1 MSKQTLDAVDSR
13 MPLLRLTQRSPIA
26 IGVGY
31 LVAYVLLD
39 WVSYVYPYGAFGIT
53 PWNPHTGLSFALI
66 LLFGMRYLPW
76 LVIAPLAA
84 DIVLRG
90 MPVPVAAEIPI
101 VLIIGLTYG
110 AAAALLLSPALQF
123 GPTLSSRRS
132 VLALMGVAIVSIALV
147 SFGHVLVLWLF
158 DLIGPADFLPATLR
172 AFVGDLIGVMVFTPF
187 LLIVFT
193 RRRLPALSWEVVA
206 AIAVTLVALWGVFG
220 FADAFR
226 FQLFYVFF
234 IPIVWIAVR
243 FGLEGVTLGLVLTQI
258 GLLAAMQISGQ
269 TTVDVVSYQALM
281 VVLSMT
287 GLAVGV
293 VVSEQNRTQQQLR
306 LHQEAL
312 NRASR
317 LGTMGEF
324 AAAVAHEINQPLT
337 AIANY
342 SQLAKSAAEQVP
354 PDPGAAARAAS
365 DAIEQVNRAASVIQR
380 LRELIGLGRI
390 RQAPASVAGLLDET
404 ASICRPELERANVD
418 LTLRVAGDLPPV
430 MADALQ
436 VEQVLLN
443 LIRNAREALIQAGR
457 HDGRIVIEA
466 ARAGPGTVA
475 LSVIDNGPGLDPD
488 LVGQPITPFT
498 STKSD
503 GLGLGLALSRSII
516 EAHGGGLKVE
526 NRVSGLC
533 VSFTLPVA
541 VAREQAA

>member
-1 MSKQTLDAVDSR
+1 MRKQALDAIDPR
-13 MPLLRLTQRSPIA
+13 MPLLRLISRSPLA
-26 IGVGY
+26 IGIGY
-31 LVAYVLLD
+31 LASYVLLD
-39 WVSYVYPYGAFGIT
+39 WVSFVHPFAAFGIT

-66 LLFGMRYLPW
+66 LLFGLRFLPW

-84 DIVLRG
+84 DIIVRG
-90 MPVPVAAEIPI
+90 ARVPFAAEIPI
-101 VLIIGLTYG
+101 ALIIGLTYG
-110 AAAALLLSPALQF
+110 AAAAVLLSRRVQF
-123 GPTLSSRRS
+123 DPTLSSRRS
-132 VLALMGVAIVSIALV
+132 VLSLMGIAVASIAVV
-147 SFGHVLVLWLF
+147 SLGHVTVLWLF
-158 DLIGPADFLPATLR
+158 HLVGPDDFVPATAR

-187 LLIVFT
+187 LLILFT

-206 AIAVTLVALWGVFG
+206 AIAVTLIALWGVFG

-258 GLLAAMQISGQ
+258 GLLIAMQISGQ
-269 TTVDVVSYQALM
+269 SSVDVVSYQALM

-293 VVSEQNRTQQQLR
+293 VVSEQSRTQQQLR

-342 SQLAKSAAEQVP
+342 SRLAKSAAEQVP
-354 PDPGAAARAAS
+354 PDSDAAAKAAS
-365 DAIEQVNRAASVIQR
+365 DAIDQVNRAASVIQR

-390 RQAPASVAGLLDET
+390 EQKAVAVAKLLDET
-404 ASICRPELERANVD
+404 YSICRPELERANVD
-418 LTLRVAGDLPPV
+418 LYIRAAGDLPPV

-443 LIRNAREALIQAGR
+443 LIRNAREALVQAGR

-466 ARAGPGTVA
+466 GRAGPEV
-475 LSVIDNGPGLDPD
+475 VIRVTDNGPGLDPD
-488 LVGQPITPFT
+488 LVGQPISPFT
-498 STKSD
+498 STKND
-503 GLGLGLALSRSII
+503 GLGLGLALSRSIV
-516 EAHGGGLKVE
+516 EAHGGSLKVE
-526 NRVSGLC
+526 SLASGVC

-541 VAREQAA
+541 AANEQAA

>member
-1 MSKQTLDAVDSR
+1 MRKQALDAIDSR
-13 MPLLRLTQRSPIA
+13 MPLLRLTSRSPLA
-26 IGVGY
+26 IGIGY
-31 LVAYVLLD
+31 LAGYVLLD
-39 WVSYVYPYGAFGIT
+39 WVSYVYPFGVFGIT
-53 PWNPHTGLSFALI
+53 PWNPQTGLSFALI
-66 LLFGMRYLPW
+66 LLFGVRFLPW
-76 LVIAPLAA
+76 LVIAPLFA

-90 MPVPVAAEIPI
+90 LPVPIAAEIPI

-110 AAAALLLSPALQF
+110 AAAALLLSPRMRF
-123 GPTLSSRRS
+123 EPTLSSRRS
-132 VLALMGVAIVSIALV
+132 VLALMGVAVASIAVV
-147 SFGHVLVLWLF
+147 SFGHVLVLWLV
-158 DLIGPADFLPATLR
+158 DLVAPVDFFAATAR

-193 RRRLPALSWEVVA
+193 RRKLPALSGEVVA
-206 AIAVTLVALWGVFG
+206 AVAVTLIALWGVFG

-258 GLLAAMQISGQ
+258 GLLVAMQISGQ

-293 VVSEQNRTQQQLR
+293 VVSEQSRTQHQLR

-337 AIANY
+337 AIATY
-342 SQLAKSAAEQVP
+342 SRLAKSAVEQVP
-354 PDPGAAARAAS
+354 PDSEAAARAAS
-365 DAIEQVNRAASVIQR
+365 DAIEQVTRAASVIQR

-390 RQAPASVAGLLDET
+390 QQAPTRVAKILDET
-404 ASICRPELERANVD
+404 SSICRPELDRANVD
-418 LTLRVAGDLPPV
+418 LDLRIADDLPLV
-430 MADALQ
+430 MVDALQ

-443 LIRNAREALIQAGR
+443 LIRNAKEALVQAGR

-466 ARAGPGTVA
+466 AWAGADAIMLNVT
-475 LSVIDNGPGLDPD
+475 DNGPGLDPD

-503 GLGLGLALSRSII
+503 GLGLGLALSRSIV
-516 EAHGGGLKVE
+516 EAHGGSLKVE
-526 NRVSGLC
+526 SRASGLC

-541 VAREQAA
+541 ATEEQAA

>member
-1 MSKQTLDAVDSR
+1 
-13 MPLLRLTQRSPIA
+13 
-26 IGVGY
+26 
-31 LVAYVLLD
+31 
-39 WVSYVYPYGAFGIT
+39 
-53 PWNPHTGLSFALI
+53 
-66 LLFGMRYLPW
+66 
-76 LVIAPLAA
+76 
-84 DIVLRG
+84 
-90 MPVPVAAEIPI
+90 VAA
-101 VLIIGLTYG
+101 V
-110 AAAALLLSPALQF
+110 
-123 GPTLSSRRS
+123 
-132 VLALMGVAIVSIALV
+132 
-147 SFGHVLVLWLF
+147 
-158 DLIGPADFLPATLR
+158 
-172 AFVGDLIGVMVFTPF
+172 
-187 LLIVFT
+187 
-193 RRRLPALSWEVVA
+193 
-206 AIAVTLVALWGVFG
+206 AVTLVALWGVFG

-258 GLLAAMQISGQ
+258 GLLVAMQISGQ

-293 VVSEQNRTQQQLR
+293 VVSEQSRTQQQLR

-390 RQAPASVAGLLDET
+390 RLASTSVAGLLDET

-418 LTLRVAGDLPPV
+418 LTLRIAGDLPPV

-443 LIRNAREALIQAGR
+443 LIRNAREALVQAGR

-466 ARAGPGTVA
+466 SRAAPDTVA
-475 LSVIDNGPGLDPD
+475 LSVTDNGPGLDPD

-503 GLGLGLALSRSII
+503 GLGLGLALSRSIV
-516 EAHGGGLKVE
+516 EAHGGSLKVE
-526 NRVSGLC
+526 NRANGLC
-533 VSFTLPVA
+533 VSFTLPAA

>member
-1 MSKQTLDAVDSR
+1 
-13 MPLLRLTQRSPIA
+13 
-26 IGVGY
+26 
-31 LVAYVLLD
+31 
-39 WVSYVYPYGAFGIT
+39 
-53 PWNPHTGLSFALI
+53 
-66 LLFGMRYLPW
+66 
-76 LVIAPLAA
+76 VIAPLVAN
-84 DIVLRG
+84 VVVRG
-90 MPVPVAAEIPI
+90 LPVPMVAEIPI

-110 AAAALLLSPALQF
+110 AAAVFLLSPRVQF
-123 GPTLSSRRS
+123 DSTLSSKRS
-132 VLALMGVAIVSIALV
+132 LLLLMGAAVVSIAVV

-158 DLIGPADFLPATLR
+158 GLVAPADFLPATAR

-187 LLIVFT
+187 LLILFT
-193 RRRLPALSWEVVA
+193 RRRLPALSWEVAVA
-206 AIAVTLVALWGVFG
+206 VAVTLLGLWGVFG

-269 TTVDVVSYQALM
+269 STVDVVSYQALM

-293 VVSEQNRTQQQLR
+293 VVSEQSRTQQQLR

-342 SQLAKSAAEQVP
+342 SRLAKSAAEQSP
-354 PDPGAAARAAS
+354 PDSDAAAKAAT
-365 DAIEQVNRAASVIQR
+365 DAIEQVVRAASVIQR

-390 RQAPASVAGLLDET
+390 EQEPVAVARLVDET
-404 ASICRPELERANVD
+404 YSICRPELDRANVD
-418 LTLRVAGDLPPV
+418 VEIRIAGDLPPV

-443 LIRNAREALIQAGR
+443 LIRNAREALVHAGR
-457 HDGRIVIEA
+457 HDGRIAIEA
-466 ARAGPGTVA
+466 ARTGPDLIAVRVT
-475 LSVIDNGPGLDPD
+475 DNGPGLDPD

-503 GLGLGLALSRSII
+503 GLGLGLSLSRSIV
-516 EAHGGGLKVE
+516 EAHGGRLQVE
-526 NRVSGLC
+526 SGASGVC

-541 VAREQAA
+541 AMKERAA

>member
-1 MSKQTLDAVDSR
+1 MREQALHAVHSR
-13 MPLLRLTQRSPIA
+13 MPLLRLMSRSPLA

-31 LVAYVLLD
+31 LAAYILLD
-39 WVSYVYPYGAFGIT
+39 WASFVHPYGSFGIT

-66 LLFGMRYLPW
+66 LLFGPRYWPW

-84 DIVLRG
+84 DIIVRG
-90 MPVPVAAEIPI
+90 LPVPWGAEIPI
-101 VLIIGLTYG
+101 VLIIGLGYG
-110 AAAALLLSPALQF
+110 AAAALLLLPRACF
-123 GPTLSSRRS
+123 DPTLSSRRS
-132 VLALMGVAIVSIALV
+132 LLSLMGVAAVSIAVV

-158 DLIGPADFLPATLR
+158 DLVGWDEFFSAVAR

-193 RRRLPALSWEVVA
+193 RRRLPDPSLEVVA
-206 AIAVTLVALWGVFG
+206 AVAVTLLALWGVFS

-258 GLLAAMQISGQ
+258 GLLIAMQISGQ
-269 TTVDVVSYQALM
+269 STVDVVSYQALM

-293 VVSEQNRTQQQLR
+293 VVGEQSRTQQQLR

-342 SQLAKSAAEQVP
+342 SRLAKGAAEQVP
-354 PDPGAAARAAS
+354 PDPGAAAKAAT

-380 LRELIGLGRI
+380 LRELIGTGRI
-390 RQAPASVAGLLDET
+390 EQKPIAIAKLLSET
-404 ASICRPELERANVD
+404 HAICRPELERANVD
-418 LTLRVAGDLPPV
+418 LDLRIASDLPTV
-430 MADALQ
+430 MADSLQ

-443 LIRNAREALIQAGR
+443 LIRNAKEALVQAGR
-457 HDGRIVIEA
+457 HDGRIAIEA
-466 ARAGPGTVA
+466 VRAGPETIA
-475 LSVIDNGPGLDPD
+475 LIVTDNGPGLDPE

-503 GLGLGLALSRSII
+503 GLGLGLALSRSIV
-516 EAHGGGLKVE
+516 EAHGGNLRVE
-526 NRVSGLC
+526 SLAGGVC
-533 VSFTLPVA
+533 VSFTLPA
-541 VAREQAA
+541 AMAQEQAS

>member
-1 MSKQTLDAVDSR
+1 MKKQALDAVDLR
-13 MPLLRLTQRSPIA
+13 MPLLHLTSRSPLA
-26 IGVGY
+26 IGIGY
-31 LVAYVLLD
+31 IAGYVLLD
-39 WVSYVYPYGAFGIT
+39 WISFVYPFGSFGIT
-53 PWNPHTGLSFALI
+53 PWNPQAGLSFALI
-66 LLFGMRYLPW
+66 LLFGVRFLPW
-76 LVIAPLAA
+76 LVIAPLLA

-90 MPVPVAAEIPI
+90 LPVPVAAEIPI
-101 VLIIGLTYG
+101 MAIIGLTYG
-110 AAAALLLSPALQF
+110 AAAVFLLSPHVQF
-123 GPTLSSRRS
+123 DVTLSSRRS
-132 VLALMGVAIVSIALV
+132 LLWLIGVAIASIALV

-158 DLIGPADFLPATLR
+158 DLVEARDFFPATAR

-187 LLIVFT
+187 LLILFT
-193 RRRLPALSWEVVA
+193 RRRPPALSWEVA
-206 AIAVTLVALWGVFG
+206 AAVAVTLIALWGVFG

-258 GLLAAMQISGQ
+258 GLLAAMHISDQ
-269 TTVDVVSYQALM
+269 STVDVVSYQALM

-293 VVSEQNRTQQQLR
+293 VVSEQSRTEQQLR

-342 SQLAKSAAEQVP
+342 SRLAKSAAEQVP
-354 PDPGAAARAAS
+354 PDLDAAARAAG
-365 DAIEQVNRAASVIQR
+365 DAIEQVDRAAGVIQR
-380 LRELIGLGRI
+380 LRELIGRGRI
-390 RQAPASVAGLLDET
+390 EQAPTRVATLLNE
-404 ASICRPELERANVD
+404 AYSICRPELERAHVD
-418 LTLRVAGDLPPV
+418 LDLRFVGDLPPV

-443 LIRNAREALIQAGR
+443 LIRNAREALVQAGR

-466 ARAGPGTVA
+466 ARNGSDITITVT
-475 LSVIDNGPGLDPD
+475 DNGPGLDPD

-498 STKSD
+498 STKAD
-503 GLGLGLALSRSII
+503 GLGLGLALSRSIV
-516 EAHGGGLKVE
+516 EAHGGKMSVDNLT
-526 NRVSGLC
+526 SGLR
-533 VSFTLPVA
+533 VSFTLPAV
-541 VAREQAA
+541 VARERAA